1 MAKKKRPETEDVNLP
16 DSYVPDSY
24 GLSSR
29 GPGKPP
35 QIRHARP
42 EVAAHVARMVV
53 GCNMDYEAA
62 VSKIWAQE
70 FPDATDAQIQETAET
85 LIKSPHVSRAIEAQ
99 LEKIGFG
106 DKAQSRLIALL
117 WREVLGSNDKRFPIA
132 ARLLAEI
139 TQAAKAN
146 QRNEK
151 MPVLRIAGIE
161 AGVAAMLGEHAPT
174 DEFQTVEIE
183 DEIGDHDSG
192 ADQPLC
198 HGKGG
203 CNNRKGTSSTD
214 FR

>member
-1 MAKKKRPETEDVNLP
+1 MAKKKQPATEDVNL
-16 DSYVPDSY
+16 PDSY

-29 GPGKPP
+29 GPGKSP
-35 QIRHARP
+35 QIKHARP

-62 VSKIWAQE
+62 VTKMWAEE
-70 FPDATDAQIQETAET
+70 FPDATDAQIQETAQT
-85 LIKSPHVSRAIEAQ
+85 LSRSPHVSRAIEAQ

-117 WREVLGSNDKRFPIA
+117 WREVLGTNDKRFPIA

-146 QRNEK
+146 QHNEK

-174 DEFQTVEIE
+174 NNYATIDVEE
-183 DEIGDHDSG
+183 DSDATESSDTDPDS
-192 ADQPLC
+192 
-198 HGKGG
+198 
-203 CNNRKGTSSTD
+203 TT
-214 FR
+214 

>member
-1 MAKKKRPETEDVNLP
+1 MAKKKKSEEKTDVINLP

-53 GCNMDYEAA
+53 ACNMDYQAA
-62 VSKIWAQE
+62 VTKMWAEE

-85 LIKSPHVSRAIEAQ
+85 LIKSPHVTRAIEAQ

-106 DKAQSRLIALL
+106 DKAQSKLIALL
-117 WREVLGSNDKRFPIA
+117 WKEVLGSNDKRFPIA

-174 DEFQTVEIE
+174 DQYQTIEIE
-183 DEIGDHDSG
+183 DQELDDAI
-192 ADQPLC
+192 
-198 HGKGG
+198 
-203 CNNRKGTSSTD
+203 
-214 FR
+214 

>member
-1 MAKKKRPETEDVNLP
+1 MAKKKQPATEDVNR
-16 DSYVPDSY
+16 PDSY

-29 GPGKPP
+29 GHGKSP
-35 QIRHARP
+35 QIKHARP

-62 VSKIWAQE
+62 VTKMWAEE
-70 FPDATDAQIQETAET
+70 FPDATDAQIQETAQT
-85 LIKSPHVSRAIEAQ
+85 LIRSPHVSRAIEAQ

-117 WREVLGSNDKRFPIA
+117 WREVLGTNDKRFPIA

-174 DEFQTVEIE
+174 NNYATIDVEE
-183 DEIGDHDSG
+183 DSDATESSDTDPDS
-192 ADQPLC
+192 
-198 HGKGG
+198 
-203 CNNRKGTSSTD
+203 TT
-214 FR
+214 